1 MSVSVFDGVMGINFD
16 EIKKKAQ
23 DALGQNA
30 DKIEQGIDKASGFAK
45 SKLGQHSDKI
55 DNVTAKA
62 KDLLHKSQGEGPHSD
77 GPGPATGP
85 TQQ

>member
-1 MSVSVFDGVMGINFD
+1 MGINFD

-30 DKIEQGIDKASGFAK
+30 EKIEEGLDKASGFAK

-55 DNVTAKA
+55 DTVTGKA
-62 KDLLHKSQGEGPHSD
+62 KDFLHKSAGEG
-77 GPGPATGP
+77 GPGKPEEKPDQGTDQP
-85 TQQ
+85 PMPQ

>member
-1 MSVSVFDGVMGINFD
+1 MGINFD

-30 DKIEQGIDKASGFAK
+30 EKIEEGLEKASGFAK

-55 DNVTAKA
+55 DTVTGKA
-62 KDLLHKSQGEGPHSD
+62 KEFLHKNASGGGSGKPDEGTDRP
-77 GPGPATGP
+77 
-85 TQQ
+85 Q

>member
-1 MSVSVFDGVMGINFD
+1 MGINFD

-30 DKIEQGIDKASGFAK
+30 EKIEHGIDKASGFAK

-55 DNVTAKA
+55 DNVSNKA
-62 KDLLHKSQGEGPHSD
+62 KDLLHKSQGGTDPHRD
-77 GPGPATGP
+77 GPGPAQP
-85 TQQ
+85 